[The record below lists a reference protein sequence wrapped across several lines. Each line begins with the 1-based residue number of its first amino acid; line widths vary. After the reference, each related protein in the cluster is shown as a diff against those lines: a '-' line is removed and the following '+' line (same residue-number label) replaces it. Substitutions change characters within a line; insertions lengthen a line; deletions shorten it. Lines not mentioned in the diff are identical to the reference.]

1 MTNDRDEEFLR
12 TKLTDGLH
20 PAEVDL
26 WPAVAEALPNARPH
40 GPGGVSPSAWLRR
53 C

>member
-26 WPAVAEALPNARPH
+26 WPAVILQIFICTKAALA
-40 GPGGVSPSAWLRR
+40 L
-53 C
+53 

>member
-26 WPAVAEALPNARPH
+26 WPAVAEALPNARP
-40 GPGGVSPSAWLRR
+40 A
-53 C
+53 